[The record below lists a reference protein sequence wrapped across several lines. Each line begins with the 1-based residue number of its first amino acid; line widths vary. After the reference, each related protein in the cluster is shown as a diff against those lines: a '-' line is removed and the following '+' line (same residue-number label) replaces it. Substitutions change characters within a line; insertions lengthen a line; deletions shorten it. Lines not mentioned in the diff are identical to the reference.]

1 MAIQVRS
8 SPRSSNNSLPITC
21 ESLLTGGSTYGTNW
35 ITTTMKMAWWHGVR
49 DWGVEHRLGKGK
61 YARRQIANYSLIVS
75 LMIDTYDVAYIGG
88 LS

>member
-1 MAIQVRS
+1 
-8 SPRSSNNSLPITC
+8 
-21 ESLLTGGSTYGTNW
+21 
-35 ITTTMKMAWWHGVR
+35 MKVAWWHGVR